1 MSRILIVEDED
12 VIRQQLV
19 RLLARHGYQTAEAGS
34 VAEAEALGL
43 DSFDLVVADVR
54 LPGVQGT
61 TLISKAAPTPVLI
74 MTSFASI
81 RSAVECMQ
89 QGAADYVAKPFDHD
103 EILLTIKRIL
113 GTALLTRQNAALKST
128 LARDYPISGII
139 GECPAILDVF
149 DRVRRVAPADVTVLV
164 LGESGTGKELVARA
178 IHELSPRREGP
189 FVAVNCASIPENLI
203 EAELFG
209 FEKGAFTG
217 ATQKKQGLME
227 AAHGGTLF
235 MDEIGELAHTVQSR
249 LLRALQ
255 EGEIRAVGST
265 QNRSVDLR
273 LLAATHRNLENLVR
287 EGRFREDLYYRLRVM
302 EVHLPPLRE
311 RGDDIERLAQHFL
324 LRACEKLNRPR
335 LQLAAD
341 TLQVLRRYAWP
352 GNVRELGNAIERAVI
367 LCDGPQI
374 LPAHLGLENR
384 NPATPGASSELSLEA
399 YFRDFVLK
407 HQDHMTESEL
417 ARRLGISRKTLWER
431 RSRMNLPRAKA

>member
-1 MSRILIVEDED
+1 
-12 VIRQQLV
+12 
-19 RLLARHGYQTAEAGS
+19 
-34 VAEAEALGL
+34 
-43 DSFDLVVADVR
+43 
-54 LPGVQGT
+54 
-61 TLISKAAPTPVLI
+61 
-74 MTSFASI
+74 
-81 RSAVECMQ
+81 
-89 QGAADYVAKPFDHD
+89 
-103 EILLTIKRIL
+103 
-113 GTALLTRQNAALKST
+113 
-128 LARDYPISGII
+128 
-139 GECPAILDVF
+139 
-149 DRVRRVAPADVTVLV
+149 
-164 LGESGTGKELVARA
+164 
-178 IHELSPRREGP
+178 
-189 FVAVNCASIPENLI
+189 
-203 EAELFG
+203 
-209 FEKGAFTG
+209 
-217 ATQKKQGLME
+217 ME

-235 MDEIGELAHTVQSR
+235 MDEIGELAPTVQSR

-255 EGEIRAVGST
+255 EGEIRAIGST
-265 QNRSVDLR
+265 QNRRVDLR
-273 LLAATHRNLENLVR
+273 LLAATHRNLESLVQ

-324 LRACEKLNRPR
+324 LRACEKLNRSR
-335 LQLAAD
+335 LELAAD

-384 NPATPGASSELSLEA
+384 SPTAPGANGELSLEA

>member
-12 VIRQQLV
+12 VIRHQLV

-103 EILLTIKRIL
+103 EMLLTIKRIL
-113 GTALLTRQNAALKST
+113 GTALLSRQNAALKST

-235 MDEIGELAHTVQSR
+235 MDEIGELAPTVQSR

-255 EGEIRAVGST
+255 EGEIRAIGST
-265 QNRSVDLR
+265 QNRRVDLR
-273 LLAATHRNLENLVR
+273 LLAATHRNLESLVQ

-335 LQLAAD
+335 LELAAD
-341 TLQVLRRYAWP
+341 TLQMLRRYAWP

-384 NPATPGASSELSLEA
+384 SPTTPGANGELSLEA

>member
-235 MDEIGELAHTVQSR
+235 MDEIGELAPTVQSR

-273 LLAATHRNLENLVR
+273 LLAATHRNLEHLVR

-384 NPATPGASSELSLEA
+384 GPAALGASSELSLEA

>member
-12 VIRQQLV
+12 VIRHQLV

-103 EILLTIKRIL
+103 EMLLTIKRIL
-113 GTALLTRQNAALKST
+113 GTALLSRQNAALKST

-178 IHELSPRREGP
+178 IHELSPRRDGP

-235 MDEIGELAHTVQSR
+235 MDEIGELAPTVQSR

-255 EGEIRAVGST
+255 EGEIRAIGST
-265 QNRSVDLR
+265 QNRRVDLR
-273 LLAATHRNLENLVR
+273 LLAATHRNLESLVQ

>member
-1 MSRILIVEDED
+1 
-12 VIRQQLV
+12 
-19 RLLARHGYQTAEAGS
+19 
-34 VAEAEALGL
+34 
-43 DSFDLVVADVR
+43 
-54 LPGVQGT
+54 
-61 TLISKAAPTPVLI
+61 
-74 MTSFASI
+74 
-81 RSAVECMQ
+81 
-89 QGAADYVAKPFDHD
+89 
-103 EILLTIKRIL
+103 
-113 GTALLTRQNAALKST
+113 
-128 LARDYPISGII
+128 
-139 GECPAILDVF
+139 
-149 DRVRRVAPADVTVLV
+149 
-164 LGESGTGKELVARA
+164 
-178 IHELSPRREGP
+178 
-189 FVAVNCASIPENLI
+189 
-203 EAELFG
+203 
-209 FEKGAFTG
+209 
-217 ATQKKQGLME
+217 
-227 AAHGGTLF
+227 
-235 MDEIGELAHTVQSR
+235 VQSR